1 MEMDDISNR
10 VNMHGQRK
18 FADLDVAVLFDKPDD
33 HDLMS
38 LGWLDIPGER
48 GLTAT
53 VFRGEQVE
61 DIDTL
66 TKTLSRGN
74 IVTER

>member
-1 MEMDDISNR
+1 MEMDDICNR

-18 FADLDVAVLFDKPDD
+18 FADLDVVVLFDKPDE

-38 LGWLDIPGER
+38 LGWLEIPGER

-53 VFRGEQVE
+53 MFRGEQVE